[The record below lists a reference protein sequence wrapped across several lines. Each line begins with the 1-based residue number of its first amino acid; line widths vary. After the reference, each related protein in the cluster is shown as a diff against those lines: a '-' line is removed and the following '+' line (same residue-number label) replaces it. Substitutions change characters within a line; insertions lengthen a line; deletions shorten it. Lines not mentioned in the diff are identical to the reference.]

1 MAQTNALKL
10 VYLRSVGSIAAG
22 SIVPV
27 AMATRQRGPSNL
39 SATRG
44 LSTNA
49 VSRANTSS
57 GAQLHQSYD
66 LALLTSSR
74 SLHNS
79 AQWAAP
85 PPVLLL

>member
-66 LALLTSSR
+66 LALLTSS